1 MSELNILTLHI
12 EKLNMKV
19 MLIHDVPKEDIQTLI
34 ESLEQKAERK
44 CK

>member
-1 MSELNILTLHI
+1 
-12 EKLNMKV
+12 MKV